1 MWVTFT
7 AVAQETAPVINCFIN
22 GAEYQDRFNY
32 HAQTI
37 SISDTIKITYT
48 HDSGNKLLFDTV
60 FLCIN
65 VSEELMSQSYAT
77 FDRSDTSGK
86 EVHIPIVVRGASEI
100 VIPLSEFVYSKRYL
114 NTAIV
119 SDNLDQ
125 YVKGKHEITKE
136 KIRITLTNLHSPD
149 KRISYPL
156 YDFIFRFYLSDF

>member
-1 MWVTFT
+1 MCVTFT

-22 GAEYQDRFNY
+22 GAEYQDRFKY

-48 HDSGNKLLFDTV
+48 HDSENNLLFDTV

-77 FDRSDTSGK
+77 FDPSDNSE

-114 NTAIV
+114 NTV
-119 SDNLDQ
+119 VGSNNLDQ
-125 YVKGKHEITKE
+125 NVKGKHEITKE
-136 KIRITLTNLHSPD
+136 KIRITLTSLHASD
-149 KRISYPL
+149 ERISYPL
-156 YDFIFRFYLSDF
+156 YDSIFRFYLSDF